1 MVALNAESDSCF
13 NLVHAAIK
21 VNGIQQP

>member
-1 MVALNAESDSCF
+1 MVALNAGSDSCF